1 MVRPVA
7 FLAALSLCATAA
19 LAVNVTGIVAPDQL
33 NSTQPASSGSTC
45 SVVLQ
50 PFTIYSP
57 TFNSSLPTTS
67 PVPPYVLASLS
78 FAVYNQGSEAI
89 SAPWTLQ
96 LSSSH
101 YQAVLQVGPRACLRL
116 WDQCRSHSSLL
127 LTWLLGAG
135 HKCRPPK
142 LHWGRHHCDGLHCN

>member
-1 MVRPVA
+1 MLSLRNHSDCDLAFWQGVSLVAPMFHPVA
-7 FLAALSLCATAA
+7 IFAALSLCATAV
-19 LAVNVTGIVAPDQL
+19 LAVDVTGIVAPEQL
-33 NSTQPASSGSTC
+33 NTTQPASSGSTC

-57 TFNSSLPTTS
+57 TFNSTLPTAS

-89 SAPWTLQ
+89 SAPWNLQ

-101 YQAVLQVGPRACLRL
+101 YQAVLQV
-116 WDQCRSHSSLL
+116 
-127 LTWLLGAG
+127 
-135 HKCRPPK
+135 RPPSMSVPVRSV
-142 LHWGRHHCDGLHCN
+142 LQPVRRCC